1 MGGQEGVEQK
11 KLSQRVASVT
21 HSLKEEFLYLL
32 QKEEVR
38 EGEKS
43 GGGEKRG
50 EGGSFFPTAI
60 QNLSRLT
67 CKFLE

>member
-38 EGEKS
+38 EGETS
-43 GGGEKRG
+43 GEGEKR

>member
-21 HSLKEEFLYLL
+21 HLLKEEFLYLL

-43 GGGEKRG
+43 GEGEKR